1 MSSGYPHPSSAGV
14 SRKMQQQATRCTAP
28 EVALRRELHRRGL
41 RYRVQRRVLPNVRRT
56 ADIVFG
62 PARVVVDVRGCYW
75 HGCAQHGTRPRANAG
90 YWELKLA
97 RNRAR
102 DADTEARLRA
112 AGWAVVV
119 VWEHEDVVAAADRVQ
134 GTVEHRRPGATVRS
148 TRTGTA
154 SLGQERPS
162 GILWP

>member
-1 MSSGYPHPSSAGV
+1 MTGRYPHPSSAGV
-14 SRKMQQQATRCTAP
+14 SSKMRKQASRSTRP

-41 RYRVQRRVLPNVRRT
+41 RYRVQRRVLPDVRRT

-75 HGCAQHGTRPRANAG
+75 HGCTTHGTRPQVNTG
-90 YWELKLA
+90 YWDAKLA

-112 AGWAVVV
+112 AGWHVVV
-119 VWEHEDVVAAADRVQ
+119 VWEHEDTAAAADRVQ
-134 GTVEHRRPGATVRS
+134 AAIEERRNRGTIP
-148 TRTGTA
+148 
-154 SLGQERPS
+154 
-162 GILWP
+162 

>member
-1 MSSGYPHPSSAGV
+1 MTDGYPYPASPRV
-14 SRKMQQQATRCTAP
+14 SRKMRQQASRSTGP

-41 RYRVQRRVLPNVRRT
+41 RYRVQRRVLPDVRRT

-75 HGCAQHGTRPRANAG
+75 HGCPEHGTRPRANSG
-90 YWELKLA
+90 YWDVKLA
-97 RNRAR
+97 RNRSR
-102 DADTEARLRA
+102 DADTEARLRG

-134 GTVEHRRPGATVRS
+134 ATVNQRRS
-148 TRTGTA
+148 PTAGSIRTA
-154 SLGQERPS
+154 SLG
-162 GILWP
+162 